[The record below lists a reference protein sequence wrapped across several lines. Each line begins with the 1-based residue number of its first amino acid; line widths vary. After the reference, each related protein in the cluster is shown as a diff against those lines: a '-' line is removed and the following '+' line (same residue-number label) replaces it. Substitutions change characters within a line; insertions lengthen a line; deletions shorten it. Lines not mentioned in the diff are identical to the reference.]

1 MIPYSISSVTNKQAM
16 IEVQISSSPKINWW
30 SIMKNW
36 MNNKLGL
43 GDLKNDLK
51 TSMTSEGLE
60 QFFQKLHQAE
70 KNDLCWTQGRK
81 LVILKH

>member
-1 MIPYSISSVTNKQAM
+1 
-16 IEVQISSSPKINWW
+16 
-30 SIMKNW
+30 MKNW